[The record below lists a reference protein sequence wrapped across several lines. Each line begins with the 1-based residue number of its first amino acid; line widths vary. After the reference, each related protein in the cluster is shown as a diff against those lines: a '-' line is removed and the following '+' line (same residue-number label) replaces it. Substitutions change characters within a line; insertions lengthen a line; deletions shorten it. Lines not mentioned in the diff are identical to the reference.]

1 MMVLRDEQGT
11 EWTLLGTL
19 GGAELAFVC
28 ELFAD
33 ENVPYREEPERPQL
47 GVARSVLWI
56 AAPEH
61 ARALALLAEAQA
73 EAAEAVQRETA
84 ALAADEA
91 QAAEAAARAAEA
103 AAQVGARE
111 RRHAA
116 RMAARRARKEAQQH
130 HHERAHLHPSEAQ
143 PSEPDLAAA
152 RAVRFMAGALLA
164 FILIIG
170 IIFAIGERYGT
181 HQPMPGRDIRAVY
194 CGPRSGLCYPEK
206 R

>member
-1 MMVLRDEQGT
+1 MGLRDEEGA

-19 GGAELAFVC
+19 SGAELAFVC

-33 ENVPYREEPERPQL
+33 ESVPFREEPERPQL

-61 ARALALLAEAQA
+61 ARAIALLAEAQA
-73 EAAEAVQRETA
+73 EASEAVQRETA

-91 QAAEAAARAAEA
+91 EAVEAAARAAEA
-103 AAQVGARE
+103 AARIDARAA
-111 RRHAA
+111 RHAA
-116 RMAARRARKEAQQH
+116 RMAARRARKEARH
-130 HHERAHLHPSEAQ
+130 PYHERAHAHASGAHR
-143 PSEPDLAAA
+143 SEPDLGADH
-152 RAVRFMAGALLA
+152 AVRFMFGALLA
-164 FILIIG
+164 FLLVIG

-181 HQPMPGRDIRAVY
+181 RQPPRANHDRIT
-194 CGPRSGLCYPEK
+194 CGPRDAVCTTHD